1 MLGLPAS
8 TTLSK
13 PLPKKAFYEKFEVT
27 ASDRA
32 KIDAVIAKLTVIHEV
47 SAASTT
53 LPAGEEVKFFHVLQ
67 VTLKTKAF
75 DERILAKVMGWMP
88 AHVVF
93 LLEYQGEYA
102 LAVYH
107 TKLLRTAWGRGDNLA
122 LPLVGLDLDAVW
134 KNIILHIGGIILQG
148 SNTIEEQIQE
158 DARRASILKQI
169 EQLDR
174 QARREIQPKRKFELV
189 QEINRLKGLLK

>member
-13 PLPKKAFYEKFEVT
+13 QLPKKAFYEKFEVT
-27 ASDRA
+27 ASDRT
-32 KIDAVIAKLTVIHEV
+32 KIDAVIAKLTIIHEV
-47 SAASTT
+47 SPASTT
-53 LPAGEEVKFFHVLQ
+53 LPQGEEVKCFHVLQ
-67 VTLKTKAF
+67 VTLKTKTF
-75 DERILAKVMGWMP
+75 DERILTKVLKWMP

-93 LLEYQGEYA
+93 LLEYQEEYA

-107 TKLLRTAWGRGDNLA
+107 TKLLMSNWQDRNSLTI
-122 LPLVGLDLDAVW
+122 PLTGLDLDVVW
-134 KNIILHIGGIILQG
+134 KNIILHIGGIVLQEG
-148 SNTIEEQIQE
+148 NTIEEQIQV
-158 DARRASILKQI
+158 DARRASILRQI

-189 QEINRLKGLLK
+189 QEINRLKGQL